1 MTSARTVAAA
11 AVGGAGVVA
20 LTVIRGLRGPAA
32 DHDDHWLAVTVNR
45 APDDV
50 GTMDSLPEPLARLG
64 DGIELRIVPAAGDK
78 GTELR
83 ARPAGTEVSRGD
95 LRSALRKAKS
105 LIETGIVLEADPPS
119 AHPGPLGKVLR
130 KVTRNAQKGGRL

>member
-1 MTSARTVAAA
+1 MA
-11 AVGGAGVVA
+11 AVGGAGVA
-20 LTVIRGLRGPAA
+20 AFAVIRGLRRAAHGPAD
-32 DHDDHWLAVTVNR
+32 DHDERWLAVTVNR
-45 APDDV
+45 APEEV
-50 GTMDSLPEPLARLG
+50 GSAGSLPGPLARLG
-64 DGIELRIVPAAGDK
+64 DEIELRIVPAAGDK